1 MSILVRLADLD
12 NESSE
17 ILGLLQAN
25 LPNLPHKRRHN
36 WLYRTNPDGPAW
48 VWFAIEKNTGDIVGL
63 TSLFPRSMWLGTR
76 LTTVGQIGDFAIRPS
91 HRSLGPA
98 VQLQCATF

>member
-63 TSLFPRSMWLGTR
+63 TTALGIVALIA
-76 LTTVGQIGDFAIRPS
+76 LTTVPMAWALRD
-91 HRSLGPA
+91 A
-98 VQLQCATF
+98 VAHPVDAA